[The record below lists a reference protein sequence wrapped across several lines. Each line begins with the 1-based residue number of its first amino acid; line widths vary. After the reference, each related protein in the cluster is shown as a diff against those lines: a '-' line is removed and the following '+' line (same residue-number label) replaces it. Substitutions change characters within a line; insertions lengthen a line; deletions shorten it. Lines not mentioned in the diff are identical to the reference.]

1 MQQCVGKGLQQS
13 SGRVIALGRLM
24 LATLYLIAVW
34 VDAELPIH
42 EPSAT
47 YGLLVHPILCSRTL
61 IAITTWCSWWYDAR
75 LAGPAHAVD
84 IIVFTLLVLFTDGH
98 TSPYFAFFM
107 FVMLSAAIRWGW
119 RATALT
125 AVLLALLFTIT
136 GSAGLDARGGTG
148 ARSFRHQG
156 RSSCHIVDDPHLVR
170 SQPAMAALR
179 SRRNETEQPTRP

>member
-1 MQQCVGKGLQQS
+1 
-13 SGRVIALGRLM
+13 M

-34 VDAELPIH
+34 VDAELPVY

-47 YGLLVHPILCSRTL
+47 YGLLVAYILFAFA
-61 IAITTWCSWWYDAR
+61 IAVCTWSSWWYDAR
-75 LAGPAHAVD
+75 LAGPTHAVD
-84 IIVFTLLVLFTDGH
+84 ILVFTLLVLFTNGH

-136 GSAGLDARGGTG
+136 GLLDLTPGEELEPDRFVIRAG
-148 ARSFRHQG
+148 
-156 RSSCHIVDDPHLVR
+156 HLAIL
-170 SQPAMAALR
+170 SMILIW
-179 SRRNETEQPTRP
+179 NGPTRNSRTKRQRENQIKRPHDIKQ